1 MCPLSGRISRSAQEG
16 ETRHGGRRDPSGSGR
31 RGQLGSA
38 GANNQSVR
46 PRGHRSQSHSVDY
59 GEVSRDLSEQVAH
72 SGAGTAGFVRSR
84 CCPRRVRQGS
94 DRAGDRRDGMTIH
107 IEIDG
112 VPVSTEEN
120 RILVDVAAEAGVY
133 IPTLCYLKGKPSL
146 GTCRV
151 CSVKVNRAVVAA
163 CTVRV
168 SDGLEVEVDEP
179 ETADMRKALVELL
192 FAEGNHNCPSCE
204 KSGRCTLQA
213 VGYEVDMMVSRFP
226 YRFPH
231 RERDH
236 VSDKIWL
243 ERDRCIFCQR
253 CVEFVRDEATG
264 QKIFS
269 ISHRGAESQIEVDT
283 ERANA
288 MPDEQVRYAVEI
300 CPVGAILEKR
310 VGFDVPIGRRKYEVR
325 SVRDR

>member
-1 MCPLSGRISRSAQEG
+1 
-16 ETRHGGRRDPSGSGR
+16 
-31 RGQLGSA
+31 
-38 GANNQSVR
+38 
-46 PRGHRSQSHSVDY
+46 
-59 GEVSRDLSEQVAH
+59 
-72 SGAGTAGFVRSR
+72 
-84 CCPRRVRQGS
+84 
-94 DRAGDRRDGMTIH
+94 MTIR

-133 IPTLCYLKGKPSL
+133 IPTLCYLKGKPCL

-151 CSVKVNRAVVAA
+151 CSVKVNGAVVAA

-168 SDGLEVEVDEP
+168 SDGLKVEVDEP
-179 ETADMRKALVELL
+179 ETDDLRKALVELL

-213 VGYEVDMMVSRFP
+213 VGYEVDMLVSRFP

-236 VSDKIWL
+236 ASEKIWL

-288 MPDEQVRYAVEI
+288 MSVEQVHYAVEI

-310 VGFDVPIGRRKYEVR
+310 VGFDVPIGRRKYEVQ
-325 SVRDR
+325 SVRERALGISDDSGAP